1 MGKKEKRAK
10 AYNKVTVHA
19 DLPYTMSPP
28 EAAETIASRGR
39 CEMTRYRES
48 EIDIASTHM
57 PTRMRNAPYKD
68 VRPRIELRA
77 VPVGESRSCQA
88 YSARSK
94 RARREIRSTPSLGS
108 VCARSSVRVAS
119 VRLHGWEPWCTV
131 SQLRAHLIPGSSRA
145 RTHRM
150 CSQTAWLVS
159 EVLAHLMLLEAIFVG
174 PFHIAICPRY
184 SSPRSA

>member
-1 MGKKEKRAK
+1 VGKKEKRAK

-119 VRLHGWEPWCTV
+119 VR
-131 SQLRAHLIPGSSRA
+131 
-145 RTHRM
+145 RM

>member
-1 MGKKEKRAK
+1 MKKKKRAK
-10 AYNKVTVHA
+10 AYHKVTVHA

-28 EAAETIASRGR
+28 EAAGTIASRGR

-68 VRPRIELRA
+68 VRPRIEPRA

-119 VRLHGWEPWCTV
+119 VRLHGWEPWV
-131 SQLRAHLIPGSSRA
+131 HS
-145 RTHRM
+145 
-150 CSQTAWLVS
+150 
-159 EVLAHLMLLEAIFVG
+159 
-174 PFHIAICPRY
+174 
-184 SSPRSA
+184 